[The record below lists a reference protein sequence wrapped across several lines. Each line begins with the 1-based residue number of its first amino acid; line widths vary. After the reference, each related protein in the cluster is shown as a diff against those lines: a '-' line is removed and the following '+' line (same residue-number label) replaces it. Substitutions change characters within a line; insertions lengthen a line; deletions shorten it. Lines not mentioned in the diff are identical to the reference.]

1 MHLSLFDYDLPDE
14 LIAHAPAERRDLS
27 RLMKIPRHFDRDLVA
42 FRSEIRHDVFT
53 QLLDHLSPGDLLIM
67 NNTRVLSA
75 RIYAR
80 KPTGG
85 RVELLFLH
93 PHEGHPGQWLAMSRA
108 SRPVKPG
115 TLLQLPGQQC
125 EIVERKERGQV
136 VVQLDPALDLI
147 AYLGE
152 HGELPLPPYI
162 RKEEAATLH
171 SERYQTVFAKEPGA
185 IAAPTAGLHF
195 TRELLSKIEAAGV
208 KTATVT
214 LHVGMGTFL
223 PVRTDNIV
231 EHKMHTEWYEIS
243 EETAELHKATRES
256 GGRVIAIGTTSM
268 RALESSAQRNGVV
281 TSEQAET
288 DIFIFPGYEFLAV
301 DGLLTN
307 FHLPKSTLLMLVS
320 AFCGRE
326 RILEAYKVAVEE
338 GYRFFS
344 YGDAM
349 LILD

>member
-1 MHLSLFDYDLPDE
+1 
-14 LIAHAPAERRDLS
+14 
-27 RLMKIPRHFDRDLVA
+27 
-42 FRSEIRHDVFT
+42 
-53 QLLDHLSPGDLLIM
+53 
-67 NNTRVLSA
+67 
-75 RIYAR
+75 
-80 KPTGG
+80 
-85 RVELLFLH
+85 
-93 PHEGHPGQWLAMSRA
+93 
-108 SRPVKPG
+108 
-115 TLLQLPGQQC
+115 
-125 EIVERKERGQV
+125 
-136 VVQLDPALDLI
+136 PALDLI